1 MFTSAYR
8 DGVAP
13 YTAGLNEQMADT
25 VERAPAA
32 GIQVAGMLGP
42 MGEQLHHGVLQG
54 FMDGTQAALTAVAIY
69 LAIVAVA
76 VFLLLYRY
84 HRGQLDR

>member
-1 MFTSAYR
+1 
-8 DGVAP
+8 
-13 YTAGLNEQMADT
+13 
-25 VERAPAA
+25 
-32 GIQVAGMLGP
+32 
-42 MGEQLHHGVLQG
+42 
-54 FMDGTQAALTAVAIY
+54 MDGTQAALTAVAIY